1 MKTNQHILMALALGA
16 LGAAGCSPQS
26 KPKTA
31 PAPVLV
37 AKVSMTNVP
46 VRIEP
51 EPVGHVLPISSVTIR
66 PQIGGILQ
74 AVHFA
79 EGQEV
84 QKGDLLFTIDPRPSQ
99 AALDVARAALARDAA
114 QLENAKIQFARDQKL
129 FNDKIES
136 QDVFD
141 TSKANVDALA
151 GTVQS
156 DRAAIGNAELNLEF
170 TAIRAPV
177 SGRTGGLQFHEGNV
191 VKAPDDVLLTINQ
204 IHPIYVAFAVAE
216 QNLPEIKKQMRDKTL
231 AVTASFEKLMGPAPA
246 GTLTFIDNAVDTT
259 TGTIMLRATF
269 PNDDSSLWPGQFVQV
284 SVTLGELTNALV
296 VPSQAVQTGQNGSF
310 VYVVKADQ
318 TVELRSVKTGLTF
331 DDAAVIE
338 QGLAA
343 GETVVTDGQLR
354 LVPGVKIEVK
364 SSIQTDAGMAT
375 TNAP

>member
-1 MKTNQHILMALALGA
+1 MALLV
-16 LGAAGCSPQS
+16 AGCSPQNKS
-26 KPKTA
+26 KATA
-31 PAPVLV
+31 APVLV
-37 AKVSMTNVP
+37 AKVIATNVP
-46 VRIEP
+46 VRIQP
-51 EPVGHVLPISSVTIR
+51 EPVGHVLPISTVTIR

-74 AVHFA
+74 TVHFA

-99 AALDVARAALARDAA
+99 AALDVARAALARDSA

-156 DRAAIGNAELNLEF
+156 DRAAITNAELNLEF
-170 TAIRAPV
+170 TSIRAPV
-177 SGRTGGLQFHEGNV
+177 SGRTGSLQFHEGNV

-216 QNLPEIKKQMRDKTL
+216 QNLPEIKKQVRDKTL
-231 AVTASFEKLMGPAPA
+231 AVTASFENLTGPAPA

-269 PNDDSSLWPGQFVQV
+269 PNGDSSLWPGQFVQV
-284 SVTLGELTNALV
+284 SLTLSELTNALV
-296 VPSQAVQTGQNGSF
+296 VPSQAVQTGQNGQF

-318 TVELRSVKTGLTF
+318 TVESRAVKTGITF

-338 QGLAA
+338 KGLAA

-364 SSIQTDAGMAT
+364 SSIQTDAAMVT